1 MKIIDEIR
9 SHMTLSFEVFPPKL
23 DQPVEPLMATLDHLY
38 ALEPDYI
45 SCTYGAGGSNKGR
58 NLEICRSIQN
68 SRQTVPLT
76 HFTCI
81 GQTRD
86 DVRRGVQ
93 EYVDMGLTNILAL
106 RGDLPDGWTNTRG
119 AFEHA
124 DGLIAY
130 LRERFKGLCV
140 AAACYPEK
148 HIRSD
153 TMEADIA
160 YMRNKEDAGA
170 DFFVTQMCHDV
181 DAYSRFIEN
190 VRKAGVTRPI
200 ILGLMPI
207 LNKDGI
213 VRMTLQN
220 GCSIPA
226 DLAAIIGK
234 YGANMDDF
242 RKAGKEYT
250 VRQIHRYMTAG
261 VDGLHLYTLNR
272 HADITE
278 IVRAAG
284 LRPKK

>member
-1 MKIIDEIR
+1 MKIADAIA

-23 DQPVEPLMATLDHLY
+23 DQPLEPLHTTLDHLY

-58 NLEICRSIQN
+58 NLEICHSIQQ
-68 SRQTVPLT
+68 SRTTVPLT

-93 EYVDMGLTNILAL
+93 EYVDMGLNNILAL
-106 RGDLPDGWTNTRG
+106 RGDLPDGWKDTHG
-119 AFEHA
+119 AFQHA
-124 DGLIAY
+124 DGLIGY
-130 LRERFKGLCV
+130 LKERFRGLCI

-148 HIRSD
+148 HICSD
-153 TMEADIA
+153 NLEQDIA

-181 DAYSRFIEN
+181 DAYARFLES
-190 VRKAGVTRPI
+190 VRKAGVTKPI
-200 ILGLMPI
+200 VLGLMPI

-213 VRMTLQN
+213 VRMTLSN

-226 DLAAIIGK
+226 ELAAIIGK
-234 YGANMDDF
+234 YGACPDDF
-242 RKAGKEYT
+242 RKAGREYT

-272 HADITE
+272 YADITE
-278 IVRAAG
+278 IVHSAG
-284 LRPKK
+284 LRPAK